1 MHTLSVRMRSAFPFA
16 GLLTLA
22 ALVVTAAGCGSSLTG
37 GTGGHAGVLRVVAGE
52 NFWGSVAAQLGGSHV
67 AVTSVVT
74 NPNTDPH
81 EYASSTATA
90 RDFAG
95 AQYVVLNGAGYDT
108 WGQKL
113 LDANPVSGRR
123 VFVVAD
129 LLGKRA
135 GDNPHFWYNPTYVEQ
150 VATRITADY
159 QAMDPTNAAV
169 FGQLHAAFVSALTPY
184 RSHVAAI
191 RAAFA
196 GRKIGATESIIVYL
210 ASALGLDLISPPAF
224 MQAISEGT
232 EPPVAAVTLFHQQI
246 ERRQIAVLVY
256 NRQTTT
262 ALTTSLEQLATQN
275 GIPTVGVS
283 ETMQPLNTTFQDWQD
298 TQLTALQRA
307 LSASGSGK

>member
-1 MHTLSVRMRSAFPFA
+1 VHTFSVHIRSATPFA
-16 GLLTLA
+16 VLLALA
-22 ALVVTAAGCGSSLTG
+22 ALLVTATGCGSSVSD
-37 GTGGHAGVLRVVAGE
+37 GTGGRAGVLRVVAGE

-67 AVTSVVT
+67 SITSIVT

-95 AQYVVLNGAGYDT
+95 AQYVILNGAGYDS

-113 LDANPVSGRR
+113 LDANPISGRR

-135 GDNPHFWYNPTYVEQ
+135 GDNPHFWYNPDYVAQ
-150 VATRITADY
+150 VAARITADY
-159 QAMDPTNAAV
+159 QAMDPADAAI
-169 FGQLHAAFVSALTPY
+169 FSQLHAAFVSALTPY
-184 RSHVAAI
+184 RNHVAAI
-191 RAAFA
+191 RAAYT

-232 EPPVAAVTLFHQQI
+232 DPPVSAVTLFHQQI
-246 ERRQIAVLVY
+246 EQRQIAVLVY

-262 ALTTSLEQLATQN
+262 TLTTSLEQLASQN
-275 GIPTVGVS
+275 NIPTVGVT
-283 ETMQPLNTTFQDWQD
+283 EAMQPLNTTFQDWQD

-307 LSASGSGK
+307 LSASATGK

>member
-1 MHTLSVRMRSAFPFA
+1 MHTLSVRMRSAVPLA
-16 GLLTLA
+16 VLLVLA
-22 ALVVTAAGCGSSLTG
+22 ALVVAAAGCGSSVSD
-37 GTGGHAGVLRVVAGE
+37 GTGGRNGVLRVVAGE

-169 FGQLHAAFVSALTPY
+169 FGQLHADFVSALTPY

-232 EPPVAAVTLFHQQI
+232 DPPVAAVTLFHQQI
-246 ERRQIAVLVY
+246 EQRQIAVLVY

-275 GIPTVGVS
+275 NIPTVGVS